1 MSYQEIA
8 RKLNVEA
15 STVMRHSKSKGWNQ
29 SETQQLIVDNVLANK
44 WLESLEQKNAM
55 QTQQMQRA
63 VADAVRE
70 GLQLFEIGQNMTD
83 VSNALSRIARSKAL
97 NIDPQNVTLKE
108 VREIAAITQTVNESS
123 KIPMKIWE
131 VENKTPDTAIQ
142 INNST
147 PTRLEGEEL
156 RKELEKRGLARLIDD

>member
-44 WLESLEQKNAM
+44 WLENLEQKNAM

-97 NIDPQNVTLKE
+97 NIDPQNVTLEE

-142 INNST
+142 INNTNTSEN
-147 PTRLEGEEL
+147 PAASVLNAL
-156 RKELEKRGLARLIDD
+156 NRKYNDT